1 MTSFCELSPNRIFAQ
16 YRDKIQPYQP
26 VPGRKYTITHSDT
39 TGQLFVFIAGEYA
52 EDQINEMRQ
61 EVRLEWQ
68 KAKRGYVLSG
78 SVQVDINGYE
88 LSSKMRSEA
97 FYSEMPNALQALRQ
111 ADRFLFERY
120 PVLDSAPVFIQ
131 FVSDNSSYGKT
142 YDFGTIGTYK

>member
-1 MTSFCELSPNRIFAQ
+1 
-16 YRDKIQPYQP
+16 
-26 VPGRKYTITHSDT
+26 
-39 TGQLFVFIAGEYA
+39 
-52 EDQINEMRQ
+52 
-61 EVRLEWQ
+61 
-68 KAKRGYVLSG
+68 
-78 SVQVDINGYE
+78 
-88 LSSKMRSEA
+88 MRSEA